1 MTLPETM
8 IHDLRYGLRMLR
20 RAPGTTV
27 VTVLVLAAGIGVS
40 TAVFTGYK
48 AMVARPLDARAPE
61 EMANLALKRDS
72 SAPQYTFSYP
82 DYEGLR
88 DSLHC
93 FSGLVASRP
102 AHLVYSAVSG
112 ARKERAP
119 SPGGALGQ
127 LGLMRQAVGSAETAT
142 VFMVSENYFRVLGIS
157 LLQGR
162 GFEAMSAAEMAA
174 APPVLVSE
182 NYWQRRFGGDLSAIG
197 KTVYLNGAA
206 FTITGITPHDFVG
219 TNIGAPA
226 FWLPLSA
233 EPLVHGDPQWL
244 QNREEQPYRL
254 FGRLAPGFTTAQAEA
269 QLTAAAEHLRS
280 LHPVRSAW
288 GKPAKAL
295 VWPGSPFP
303 LPLRELGG
311 LLLATILVLAAAGMV
326 LVVASANVGS
336 LQLAR
341 SRARENE
348 MRTRLSLGAS
358 RSRLIRQLITE
369 SALIGVLAGAL
380 ALVFT
385 QVMLRQA
392 AAMMANALPGEYG
405 GLVFNVT
412 PDLQIFAFVCAVSLA
427 AGMLSGLAPA
437 MEGSRFSLSSGS
449 RGGTSSSRSRRLQDS
464 LVVAQV
470 ALSLVLVAAANL
482 AIRSSVRSVTIDTGY
497 ESEQV
502 LALSVQYPETLKYSA
517 PQKRILTGELRRR
530 LAALPGV
537 TSVTS
542 AKPPVDPGYRTIA
555 ATLEASSNQSILH
568 YTRIEPNYFETLSIP
583 FQRGTSLPQQGSR
596 GVILSESAAEA
607 LWPGQNPVGRSL
619 RSGPVDD
626 RRHDPDDLVADGPAY
641 TVLGVVRDT
650 RAVEFR
656 PTDLQRIYITLPEEE
671 IKDYP
676 ILVRTRIAPEQM
688 IRAMDSMLAAV
699 DPNLMADCSTLAE
712 LQHQTP
718 PFIVAALTALVA
730 SSIGLVALV
739 LALLG
744 IWSTVSYI
752 VVLRTREVGIR
763 MAMGAQRRDV
773 LRLILRESVR
783 PILGGLAAGLLLS
796 AAGSYSARGLLYGMN
811 GIDWVG
817 LAVDST
823 GFLVI
828 GLLACYPP
836 AWRATRVDPQVAL
849 RHE

>member
-1 MTLPETM
+1 
-8 IHDLRYGLRMLR
+8 
-20 RAPGTTV
+20 
-27 VTVLVLAAGIGVS
+27 
-40 TAVFTGYK
+40 
-48 AMVARPLDARAPE
+48 
-61 EMANLALKRDS
+61 
-72 SAPQYTFSYP
+72 
-82 DYEGLR
+82 
-88 DSLHC
+88 
-93 FSGLVASRP
+93 
-102 AHLVYSAVSG
+102 
-112 ARKERAP
+112 
-119 SPGGALGQ
+119 
-127 LGLMRQAVGSAETAT
+127 
-142 VFMVSENYFRVLGIS
+142 MVSENYFRVLGVD

-162 GFEAMSAAEMAA
+162 GFESMGSAELSAT
-174 APPVLVSE
+174 PPVLLSE

-244 QNREEQPYRL
+244 LNREEQPYRL
-254 FGRLAPGFTTAQAEA
+254 FGRLAPGVTAAGAEA
-269 QLTAAAEHLRS
+269 QVTAAAEHLRAF
-280 LHPVRSAW
+280 HPVRSAW

-326 LVVASANVGS
+326 LLVASANVGS

-358 RSRLIRQLITE
+358 RSRLVRQLITE

-380 ALVFT
+380 ALLLT

-392 AAMMANALPGEYG
+392 AAKMANALPGEYG
-405 GLVFNVT
+405 GLVFDVT
-412 PDLQIFAFVCAVSLA
+412 PDLQIFCFVCAISLA

-437 MEGSRFSLSSGS
+437 LEGSRFGLSSSS

-470 ALSLVLVAAANL
+470 ALSLVLVAAANM
-482 AIRSSVRSVTIDTGY
+482 AIRSSVRSVSIETGY

-502 LALSVQYPETLKYSA
+502 LALSVRFPETLKYSA
-517 PQKRILTGELRRR
+517 QQQRLLTEELRRR

-537 TSVTS
+537 ASVTS
-542 AKPPVDPGYRTIA
+542 AKPPVDAGNRTIA
-555 ATLEASSNQSILH
+555 ATLEASSKQSILH
-568 YTRIEPNYFETLSIP
+568 YTRVEPNYFETLSIP
-583 FQRGTSLPQQGSR
+583 FHRGGSFPQHGSN

-619 RSGPVDD
+619 RPGPVDD
-626 RRHDPDDLVADGPAY
+626 RRHDPDDLVASGPAY

-656 PTDLQRIYITLPEEE
+656 PTDLQRIYIALPDNEV
-671 IKDYP
+671 KDYP
-676 ILVRTRIAPEQM
+676 ILMRTRIAPAQL
-688 IRAMDSMLAAV
+688 IRAIDALLASV

-712 LQHQTP
+712 MQHQTP

-730 SSIGLVALV
+730 SAIGLVALL

-763 MAMGAQRRDV
+763 MAMGAQRIDV
-773 LRLILRESVR
+773 LRLILKESVR
-783 PILGGLAAGLLLS
+783 PILGGLAVGLLLS
-796 AAGSYSARGLLYGMN
+796 AAASYPAQGLLYGMN
-811 GIDWVG
+811 GIDWAG
-817 LAVDST
+817 LTVDSL
-823 GFLVI
+823 GFLII
-828 GLLACYPP
+828 GLFACYPP